1 MEALEELTAE
11 RVKEL
16 TMEEAQELCEERKA
30 LIGRIRTEIEI
41 LMEKIQPGKPTVRQ
55 VLECEKCT
63 SKNIRYRTNGTY
75 FCPKCGYSS
84 GQP

>member
-1 MEALEELTAE
+1 MEALEELTVE
-11 RVKEL
+11 KVKDL
-16 TMEEAQELCEERKA
+16 TMGEAQEMYEERKA
-30 LIGRIRTEIEI
+30 LISRIRTEMEI
-41 LMEKIQPGKPTVRQ
+41 LTEKIQPGRPTVRQ